1 MTQPVLPPAPVVEIE
16 RRLKWRVLAIGSFLA
31 IMATFAVMAAIS
43 LLVPPKLVTGLPA
56 DPELAAVRAELHGRL
71 PVRAGALRFHS
82 ALTGEAPIDTAFGAG
97 QAALVE
103 SAIQSIER
111 ARARHRGDPR
121 LVVALAH
128 LDLALAAAHVPEAS
142 AAVPPEQFAAWRRNV
157 TRAERRYRAVTNR
170 GVDSPEA
177 RLGLGIALA
186 LEAMAER
193 DPLRE
198 RALKLEAIAQWAAVD
213 PRDGAALPALYDRA
227 LLLAEVKRHEEA
239 TRAAREYLAL
249 DGTSPWAQR
258 LREALGIAGP

>member
-1 MTQPVLPPAPVVEIE
+1 MTQPVIPPAPVIEIE

-31 IMATFAVMAAIS
+31 IMATFAVMAALS
-43 LLVPPKLVTGLPA
+43 LLVPARMVTGLPD
-56 DPELAAVRAELHGRL
+56 DPELAAARAALHDRL
-71 PVRAGALRFHS
+71 PVRAGALRFRS
-82 ALTGEAPIDTAFGAG
+82 ALTGEAPLDAAFGAE

-111 ARARHRGDPR
+111 ARARHHGDPR

-128 LDLALAAAHVPEAS
+128 LDLVLAAAHVPEAG
-142 AAVPPEQFAAWRRNV
+142 AAVPPEQFAAWLRNV
-157 TRAERRYRAVTNR
+157 TRAERRYRAVTDR

-177 RLGLGIALA
+177 RLGLGVALA

-213 PRDGAALPALYDRA
+213 PRDAATVPALYDRA
-227 LLLAEVKRHEEA
+227 LLLAEVERHEEA
-239 TRAAREYLAL
+239 VCAAQEYLAL
-249 DGTSPWAQR
+249 DGTSLWAQR